1 MVPGIAS
8 GGRGSSIVRLVG
20 IIGGVFLAL
29 AVVAIVLVAVLFAD
43 PTAGEVVQ
51 TFRDEG
57 LEVGEER
64 QIDRDAD
71 RSFVPKT
78 YEEQVSFTIPS
89 AGERIAGR
97 VFTFE
102 SGEDLEQVREHY
114 EGFEDLFP
122 SYVYVEGNVLVQIPG
137 SVPEEQA
144 ERYGEVLRES

>member
-1 MVPGIAS
+1 M
-8 GGRGSSIVRLVG
+8 RLVG
-20 IIGGVFLAL
+20 IVGGVFLAL
-29 AVVAIVLVAVLFAD
+29 AVVAIVLVAALFAD

-51 TFRDEG
+51 DFRDEG
-57 LEVGEER
+57 LEVGEEQ
-64 QIDRDAD
+64 QIDRDEN

-89 AGERIAGR
+89 AGERTTGR

-137 SVPEEQA
+137 NVHEEQA
-144 ERYGEVLRES
+144 ERYGEVLRET